1 MPHITDGEWIKN
13 ARKQANMS
21 QDELAKAVDI
31 SVRTLR
37 SYEADESDPKLKVI
51 RRISAVCDFE
61 MRELFENTTKIPK
74 IGELGSKMKLTS
86 EHTITEAPWKKE
98 DQDNRLIKLN
108 FYDDIFASAGY
119 GNHAYENQPAVLEFD
134 KSFLE
139 NILNIKRFE
148 KLDIIRVVGD
158 SMLPS
163 IKDGEYIIV
172 ERDSEARNGDT
183 VIANIDGE
191 LYVKRL
197 SKMPLSPY
205 IILES
210 ENENYRPIELDTDEK
225 LQMCN
230 ILGVVRSKI
239 KLY

>member
-1 MPHITDGEWIKN
+1 MKDLDSVLNRLYECLSIKN
-13 ARKQANMS
+13 DTEFCKRYGIKPN
-21 QDELAKAVDI
+21 
-31 SVRTLR
+31 TLSTWKKR
-37 SYEADESDPKLKVI
+37 G
-51 RRISAVCDFE
+51 
-61 MRELFENTTKIPK
+61 KIPYDL
-74 IGELGSKMKLTS
+74 IIEISQNENIPIDFILLGVVP
-86 EHTITEAPWKKE
+86 EQNKKNNNICS
-98 DQDNRLIKLN
+98 DIISIN
-108 FYDDIFASAGY
+108 FYDDIYVSAGY
-119 GNHAYENQPAVLEFD
+119 GNQAYESQPTVLQFD

-139 NILNIKRFE
+139 NILHIKKFE

-197 SKMPLSPY
+197 SKIPLSPFMT
-205 IILES
+205 LQS
-210 ENENYRPIELDTDEK
+210 DNSNYEPIKLDTEEK
-225 LQMCN
+225 LQLCK
-230 ILGVVRSKI
+230 IVGVVRCKI

>member
-1 MPHITDGEWIKN
+1 MKDLDGILNRLYECLSIKN
-13 ARKQANMS
+13 DTEFCKRYDIKPNTLS
-21 QDELAKAVDI
+21 TWKKREKIPYELIMDI
-31 SVRTLR
+31 SQN
-37 SYEADESDPKLKVI
+37 
-51 RRISAVCDFE
+51 
-61 MRELFENTTKIPK
+61 ENIP
-74 IGELGSKMKLTS
+74 IDYILLGVPQ
-86 EHTITEAPWKKE
+86 EQN
-98 DQDNRLIKLN
+98 QDNDTNICSDVVSIN

-139 NILNIKRFE
+139 NILNIKKFDR
-148 KLDIIRVVGD
+148 LDIIRVVGD

-197 SKMPLSPY
+197 NKIPLSPY

-230 ILGVVRSKI
+230 ILGVVRCKI